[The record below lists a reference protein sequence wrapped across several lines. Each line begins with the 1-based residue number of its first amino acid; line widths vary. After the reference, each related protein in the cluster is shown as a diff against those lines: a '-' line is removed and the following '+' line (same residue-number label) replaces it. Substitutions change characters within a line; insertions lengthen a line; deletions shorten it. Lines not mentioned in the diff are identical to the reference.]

1 MGSHGYTRRGR
12 LRNRARTIGGCASVG
27 TLAVLVELLN
37 VRWGAG
43 ALSVMFS
50 VWHCPSISVLFF
62 GIFLWICGMAREYGC
77 DSGGY
82 GVGRE
87 CKGDARTKERANEI
101 LYRHTFKFN
110 DGCSR
115 QGVATNT
122 DTHQCLQIGS
132 NYRNIMSLEVLSLL
146 TTSKACQKE
155 EEYRLTGATHLISIR
170 VRIKPVSPK

>member
-1 MGSHGYTRRGR
+1 MLAR
-12 LRNRARTIGGCASVG
+12 LLFLLSSSTSDGERERFLLCSVSG
-27 TLAVLVELLN
+27 IVRQFQCYFLV
-37 VRWGAG
+37 
-43 ALSVMFS
+43 F
-50 VWHCPSISVLFF
+50 
-62 GIFLWICGMAREYGC
+62 FLWICGMAREYGC